1 VGWRERSSWLL
12 TDPATWRDLLWLT
25 LDPTVIWCVLLI
37 PGAVVVW
44 GLIGVVM
51 PLVWKPI
58 VDHHGDNWYAMIH
71 VTSWTT
77 AWLSVPLGVA
87 FLVLGAGTGRLVI
100 QGYFRWLRL
109 LLAPTRRAEL
119 TLRVRHLDASRTDV
133 VEARAAEVYRIER
146 DLHDGAQAR
155 LVSMGMMLSAAQHLM
170 VDDPAAAEKLMAEAK
185 EASARALTELRDLVR
200 GIHPPV
206 LADRGLPDALRAL
219 ALDSPLRVEVEG
231 DLPGRL
237 AAPVESA
244 GYFAACELMANVA
257 KHANAQRVWIDIRY
271 EGGILHLGVT
281 DDGQGGA
288 VLAGGTGLAGIE
300 RRLAAFDGALVL
312 SSPRNGPTIVTMEV
326 PCALSLPKTSSS

>member
-1 VGWRERSSWLL
+1 VG
-12 TDPATWRDLLWLT
+12 
-25 LDPTVIWCVLLI
+25 VWCVLLI
-37 PGAVVVW
+37 PAAVIAW

-51 PLVWKPI
+51 PVVWKPI

-87 FLVLGAGTGRLVI
+87 FLVLGAWTGRLVI

-109 LLAPTRRAEL
+109 LLGPTRRAEL
-119 TLRVRHLDASRTDV
+119 MLRVRHLDATRTDV

-155 LVSMGMMLSAAQHLM
+155 LVSMGMMLGAAERLM
-170 VDDPAAAEKLMAEAK
+170 LDNPAAAGGLLAEAK
-185 EASARALTELRDLVR
+185 EASAKALTELRDLVR

-244 GYFAACELMANVA
+244 AYFAVCELMANVA
-257 KHANAQRVWIDIRY
+257 KHANAQRVWIDMRH
-271 EGGILHLGVT
+271 EGGVLHFGVA

-288 VLAGGTGLAGIE
+288 QVAGGTGLAGVE
-300 RRLAAFDGALVL
+300 RRLAAFDGILAL
-312 SSPRNGPTIVTMEV
+312 SSPRHGPTIVTMEL